1 LHVKPLASFQSRPI
15 AQSQRP
21 NTWLFGRSGI
31 CGWLWLVSLLIPVWG
46 WAQAIVFIDPPEAEL
61 PTVGETL
68 TLQVKV
74 DQATKV
80 VGFQFTVTYDLTALE
95 FIPNSIV
102 LGDFLPD
109 APKPPFSQLAAGQIG
124 AFTFFATAFGQTAAK
139 TAGVL
144 AEMKFK
150 VLKFQP
156 STIKLVE
163 TILSGPVGK
172 GGVVGKDDIIP
183 STTKLGKVVLPAE
196 KPPESIVFTS
206 PTNQAQ
212 LSGTFLL
219 KLEYGTNWFGQTV
232 QIVYSLNGGGKN
244 SLAKAPLTGSGQF
257 EIPLETL
264 KQARFFPSGNYQ
276 IGATIADGSEVATV
290 SFQLRN
296 LEFILPTAGQ
306 AFNDEVPIEWD
317 YGPSLEGQK
326 IILGYSFAGKTK
338 ALVEREVAAKTW
350 AWPISEFPGGDYQLV
365 ALFGDQILA
374 SVPLKIDHTLA
385 KPPRILPIK
394 PLFLDPELS
403 PVQVIL
409 PELVDPLPDGQVKWE
424 IVDNNLEGIV
434 EVIIEAGEI
443 VVEVVADE
451 GDGTFSLVAIDQKL
465 AGTGRERSN
474 PVVIEVVVG
483 FLPLIAME
491 TDFGL
496 SIVSPKVGQT
506 FDVASYVLDADPV
519 TEYALTVRF
528 DPTALK
534 FVQANN
540 GEQILTDNFPSPI
553 VKADTI
559 TVVAKGEPD
568 EEEEEPNLAYLT
580 FEVVEVKASS
590 IELIETSIFDLDGY
604 PIPHVIDQ
612 PVVVKE
618 KAPTLFDFELPS
630 PIPNPTND
638 IKLPKDFANQ
648 LTKGEILEEKPF
660 TLDLKLFL
668 NKIHPDA
675 ITEWF
680 SLPNDG
686 VDIEVDAKTGI
697 AKFTPLQNV
706 HGQTIIKVGAVGVVD
721 KKEGEVTTE
730 AILNITPVAEP
741 PELLF
746 LKSPPLQVSQGEKG
760 EFDTDDLVFDDDQY
774 NDELTWKVEGSE
786 HLDAFV
792 EIVDLKAYLIIEPK
806 DETWAGIEEITITVT
821 DRNEKVDGTT
831 NLTSTGRLKVFVRQT
846 GGPPIFITNTI
857 SFNESKK
864 VNAKTS
870 NKIMWEEVVSDN
882 DPVAKLDLKIEK
894 VGDQIEVIPS
904 KPTKPTKTYNVNDD
918 LVGRTLASSV
928 VDLKTSDPLLEADIE
943 LTQDDVKKLQK
954 GGITKVEVFDS
965 ESFKLTFTAK
975 DNDWHGT
982 ETVTISVTDTDKE
995 KTTQD
1000 IKVTVTP
1007 VAEKPRNNP
1016 DNKLQTLRVIEDQDD
1031 FEEDLSLHFTDD
1043 EDDPAELK
1051 FSAES
1056 VPNLEVEIDGAMLRL
1071 VPKKDWNSS
1080 LKLKKE
1086 TVTITLVVE
1095 DSDQEKLTTSVQ
1107 VTVLPQADD
1116 ITFDDF
1122 NVTFTEDEEAKVNL
1136 LELVESVDFGGDT
1149 PEAGQVTFS
1158 KVKAPK
1164 EITVKFDHT
1173 KGEVTFKTTNLN
1185 WFTKEDIVVE
1195 LRVVEKI
1202 TQKSKTTAKA
1212 TIKVNQVLDR
1222 PIITSMKIDSNP
1234 YDEFATRRILL
1245 NIRDPDAHWEAQ
1257 KVWVS
1262 AFYQTTA
1269 DGEEDPVQMAPAQ
1282 TMLASNSEAIE
1293 EEFKPCILQ
1302 GMNLETQKVEIASI
1316 DDIPMQYYTRYT
1328 VAWFAGMD
1336 DLANTDKEVMVK
1348 VVVEDQDGDKT
1359 EKIQTIRISN
1369 TGRKTPQFQGL
1380 SVQYADER
1388 QIELRL
1394 AFQEPPTPLP
1404 NVMML
1409 FRLSE
1414 TERWHLATVRIP
1426 GEPASDRISL
1436 SSKNGKS
1443 AAGETDFV
1451 WDLRLSNVQQTGRYD
1466 LRLLAVS
1473 AISDEWK
1480 RFTQIATPKKATT
1493 TEDSDEEESQ
1503 DLDADNATINRSI
1516 ELLARPRKGVQILGD
1531 LSPNER
1537 ITAVAKRGNWYYVS
1551 IDKDLGFG
1559 YLIEDQ
1565 TRGYVSSRAVT
1576 LDDTDLAEGDEEV
1589 MPLPPLRAEEIVAAG
1604 PFYDQTVTIQSVE
1617 KIGKGLVHQIDP
1629 PSRIITPGLAT
1640 YNDQFILS
1648 FRGERPIVESRFSIY
1663 TPSGQLIFE
1672 TDQAEQ
1678 QNQWWRFIWSGKTQQ
1693 GALLP
1698 SGAYFYVLTAGY
1710 TDSAAVT
1717 STDDLPP
1724 DIIKGVCVIAR

>member
-1 LHVKPLASFQSRPI
+1 MHVKPLVSCQNRPI
-15 AQSQRP
+15 AQSRRS
-21 NTWLFGRSGI
+21 NTWLFSGSGI
-31 CGWLWLVSLLIPVWG
+31 CGWLWLVSLLTPVWG
-46 WAQAIVFIDPPEAEL
+46 WAQAIVFIGPPEAEL
-61 PTVGETL
+61 PPVGETL

-74 DQATKV
+74 DQATEV

-95 FIPNSIV
+95 FIPNSVV

-109 APKPPFSQLAAGQIG
+109 VPKPPFSQLAAKQIG
-124 AFTFFATAFGQTAAK
+124 AFTFFATAFGQPADK
-139 TAGVL
+139 TVGVL

-163 TILSGPVGK
+163 TILSGPIGK
-172 GGVVGKDDIIP
+172 DGVAGKDDIIP
-183 STTKLGKVVLPAE
+183 STTKLGKVVLPAD

-206 PTNQAQ
+206 PTNRAQ
-212 LSGTFLL
+212 LSGAFLL
-219 KLEYGTNWFGQTV
+219 KLEYGTSWFGQIV
-232 QIVYSLNGGGKN
+232 QIVYSLNGGEKN
-244 SLAKAPLTGSGQF
+244 SLAKAPLTDSGQF
-257 EIPLETL
+257 EIPLDTL

-276 IGATIADGSEVATV
+276 IGATTADGNEVATV

-296 LEFILPTAGQ
+296 LEIILPTAGQ
-306 AFNDEVPIEWD
+306 SFNDEVPIEWG

-326 IILGYSFAGKTK
+326 IILGYSSAGKTK
-338 ALVEREVAAKTW
+338 ALVEREIAAKTW
-350 AWPISEFPGGDYQLV
+350 EWPSSEFPSGDYQLF

-385 KPPRILPIK
+385 KPPRILPIE

-403 PVQVIL
+403 PVQAIL
-409 PELVDPLPDGQVKWE
+409 PELVDPLPEGQVKWE
-424 IVDNNLEGIV
+424 VVDNNLEGIA

-443 VVEVVADE
+443 VVEIVTDE
-451 GDGTFSLVAIDQKL
+451 GEGTFSLVAIDQKL

-474 PVVIEVVVG
+474 PTVIEVIVG
-483 FLPLIAME
+483 FLPLIAIE
-491 TDFGL
+491 TSFGP

-506 FDVASYVLDADPV
+506 FDVTSYVLDADLV

-534 FVQANN
+534 FVQADN
-540 GEQILTDNFPSPI
+540 GEQILTDNFPAPI
-553 VKADTI
+553 VKADTV
-559 TVVAKGEPD
+559 TVGAKGEPA
-568 EEEEEPNLAYLT
+568 EEEGEPNLAYLT

-590 IELIETSIFDLDGY
+590 IELIEASIFDLDGY
-604 PIPHVIDQ
+604 PIPHVLGQ
-612 PVVVKE
+612 PITVKE

-648 LTKGEILEEKPF
+648 LATGEILEETPF

-706 HGQTIIKVGAVGVVD
+706 HGQTIIKVGAVGVID

-746 LKSPPLQVSQGEKG
+746 LKELPLQVSQGEKG

-806 DETWAGIEEITITVT
+806 DETWAGIEEITVTVT
-821 DRNEKVDGTT
+821 DRNEKIDGTT
-831 NLTSTGRLKVFVRQT
+831 NLTSTGRLKVFVKQT

-864 VNAKTS
+864 INAKTS
-870 NKIMWEEVVSDN
+870 KKIMWEEIVSDN

-904 KPTKPTKTYNVNDD
+904 KPTKPTKTRNVNDD
-918 LVGRTLASSV
+918 LVGRTLAGPA
-928 VDLKTSDPLLEADIE
+928 VDLKTGDLLLEADIE

-954 GGITKVEVFDS
+954 GGITRVEVFDS

-982 ETVTISVTDTDKE
+982 ETITISVTDTDKE

-1000 IKVTVTP
+1000 IEVTITP
-1007 VAEKPRNNP
+1007 VAEKPRNNL
-1016 DNKLQTLRVIEDQDD
+1016 DNKLQTLRVTEDQDD

-1086 TVTITLVVE
+1086 TIAITLVVE
-1095 DSDQEKLTTSVQ
+1095 DSDQEKLTTSIQ

-1136 LELVESVDFGGDT
+1136 LELVESVDFGGGT

-1173 KGEVTFKTTNLN
+1173 KGEVAFKTTNLN
-1185 WFTKEDIVVE
+1185 WFTKEDVVVE
-1195 LRVVEKI
+1195 LKVVEKI
-1202 TQKSKTTAKA
+1202 TQKSKDTAKA
-1212 TIKVNQVLDR
+1212 TV
-1222 PIITSMKIDSNP
+1222 
-1234 YDEFATRRILL
+1234 
-1245 NIRDPDAHWEAQ
+1245 
-1257 KVWVS
+1257 
-1262 AFYQTTA
+1262 
-1269 DGEEDPVQMAPAQ
+1269 
-1282 TMLASNSEAIE
+1282 
-1293 EEFKPCILQ
+1293 
-1302 GMNLETQKVEIASI
+1302 
-1316 DDIPMQYYTRYT
+1316 
-1328 VAWFAGMD
+1328 
-1336 DLANTDKEVMVK
+1336 
-1348 VVVEDQDGDKT
+1348 
-1359 EKIQTIRISN
+1359 
-1369 TGRKTPQFQGL
+1369 
-1380 SVQYADER
+1380 
-1388 QIELRL
+1388 
-1394 AFQEPPTPLP
+1394 
-1404 NVMML
+1404 
-1409 FRLSE
+1409 
-1414 TERWHLATVRIP
+1414 
-1426 GEPASDRISL
+1426 
-1436 SSKNGKS
+1436 
-1443 AAGETDFV
+1443 
-1451 WDLRLSNVQQTGRYD
+1451 
-1466 LRLLAVS
+1466 
-1473 AISDEWK
+1473 
-1480 RFTQIATPKKATT
+1480 
-1493 TEDSDEEESQ
+1493 
-1503 DLDADNATINRSI
+1503 
-1516 ELLARPRKGVQILGD
+1516 
-1531 LSPNER
+1531 
-1537 ITAVAKRGNWYYVS
+1537 
-1551 IDKDLGFG
+1551 
-1559 YLIEDQ
+1559 
-1565 TRGYVSSRAVT
+1565 
-1576 LDDTDLAEGDEEV
+1576 
-1589 MPLPPLRAEEIVAAG
+1589 
-1604 PFYDQTVTIQSVE
+1604 
-1617 KIGKGLVHQIDP
+1617 
-1629 PSRIITPGLAT
+1629 
-1640 YNDQFILS
+1640 
-1648 FRGERPIVESRFSIY
+1648 
-1663 TPSGQLIFE
+1663 
-1672 TDQAEQ
+1672 
-1678 QNQWWRFIWSGKTQQ
+1678 
-1693 GALLP
+1693 
-1698 SGAYFYVLTAGY
+1698 
-1710 TDSAAVT
+1710 
-1717 STDDLPP
+1717 
-1724 DIIKGVCVIAR
+1724 

>member
-1 LHVKPLASFQSRPI
+1 MKPLASFQSRPI

-95 FIPNSIV
+95 FIPNSVV

-232 QIVYSLNGGGKN
+232 QIVYSLNGGKKN

-257 EIPLETL
+257 EIPLDTL

-338 ALVEREVAAKTW
+338 ALVEREVATKTW

-424 IVDNNLEGIV
+424 IVDKNLEGIV

-553 VKADTI
+553 VKANTI

-638 IKLPKDFANQ
+638 IKLTKDFANQ

-686 VDIEVDAKTGI
+686 VDIEVDTKTGI

-774 NDELTWKVEGSE
+774 NDELTWTVEGSE

-821 DRNEKVDGTT
+821 DRNKKVDGTT

-928 VDLKTSDPLLEADIE
+928 VDLKTSDSLLEADIE

-1234 YDEFATRRILL
+1234 YDEFATRRIRL

-1328 VAWFAGMD
+1328 VAWFAGVD

-1414 TERWHLATVRIP
+1414 TERWHLATVRIS
-1426 GEPASDRISL
+1426 GEPASDRVSL

-1443 AAGETDFV
+1443 AVGETDFV
-1451 WDLRLSNVQQTGRYD
+1451 WDLRLSNVQQAGRYD

-1493 TEDSDEEESQ
+1493 TEDSDGEESQ
-1503 DLDADNATINRSI
+1503 DLDADNATINRST
-1516 ELLARPRKGVQILGD
+1516 ELLTRPRKGAQILGD

-1537 ITAVAKRGNWYYVS
+1537 ITVVAKRGNWYYIS

-1565 TRGYVSSRAVT
+1565 TRGYVSSRTVT
-1576 LDDTDLAEGDEEV
+1576 LDDTDLAEDDEEV

-1678 QNQWWRFIWSGKTQQ
+1678 QNQWWRFIWNGKTQQ